1 MKIISLGNIQRKF
14 TSKPTNE
21 QTNKPT
27 NQQTSKPT
35 NAFTLLELLIV
46 ISIIAILAATIVP
59 NFIGFDAEARISAA
73 QTNLNTLRTRVALY
87 RAKEGE
93 YPHSLDD
100 LLTKTYDDMGV
111 EQFYLEKIPPEM
123 ISTKSGD
130 SSFDDLSV
138 EDELDGDG
146 GWVYYQQ
153 RAKVVLD
160 IDEALGKKWG
170 KFKDEVPS
178 EW

>member
-1 MKIISLGNIQRKF
+1 MKRLDKKIIGVIQRQYQRNSA
-14 TSKPTNE
+14 SKG
-21 QTNKPT
+21 
-27 NQQTSKPT
+27 
-35 NAFTLLELLIV
+35 FTLLELLIV
-46 ISIIAILAATIVP
+46 ISIIAVLAATIVP

-73 QTNLNTLRTRVALY
+73 QTNLNTLRTRIALY

-100 LLTKTYDDMGV
+100 LLTKTYNDMGV

-123 ISTKSGD
+123 LSEKSGD
-130 SSFDDLSV
+130 STFDDISV

-146 GWVYYQQ
+146 GWVYYQE

-160 IDEALGKKWG
+160 IDEPLGKKWG